1 MEKSNKFKERFE
13 QVNSKIW
20 STIEMT
26 PEIREILGT
35 LYEEEVFVKDIE
47 VLSNESYKVKC
58 RFPEYKWARKA
69 SDHISVSQFG
79 DAIKHSAYVVFW
91 LYIKNN
97 PDKIPF
103 TFKNFLENRM
113 NVVYRGDQREFTKK
127 IRAGEDAYIIRED
140 IKIER
145 TWSFTIATGKLK
157 WAPETFV
164 RGSVKCLLEDKYL

>member
-1 MEKSNKFKERFE
+1 MEWPNKFKDRLEN
-13 QVNSKIW
+13 VNSKIW

-58 RFPEYKWARKA
+58 RFPEYKGARKIP
-69 SDHISVSQFG
+69 DHVSVSQLG
-79 DAIKHSAYVVFW
+79 DAIKHAAYVVLW

-103 TFKNFLENRM
+103 TFESFLENRM
-113 NVVYRGDQREFTKK
+113 NVIYRGDEREFTKK
-127 IRAGEDAYIIRED
+127 VKAGEDAYLIRDD
-140 IKIER
+140 IEIEK
-145 TWSFTIATGKLK
+145 TWPFTVATAKLK
-157 WAPETFV
+157 WTPETFV
-164 RGSVKCLLEDKYL
+164 RWKVKCILEDKYL